1 MENPSQ
7 EQIIEEINIRKGRFK
22 PLRLAYWL
30 LGLIF
35 LFIFADMFFLKILNL
50 QDYGDF
56 RTPVNVMLFF
66 TYSQGNVYFIHD
78 FLTDKLGDISNLA
91 FMPKIGIL
99 CWNIVCLG
107 HLFGLN
113 RFDK

>member
-1 MENPSQ
+1 MLLIGRNDNQFNIGGFKVQAEFI
-7 EQIIEEINIRKGRFK
+7 EQIIEEIFIRKGRFK
-22 PLRLAYWL
+22 PLRLAYWF

-66 TYSQGNVYFIHD
+66 TYS
-78 FLTDKLGDISNLA
+78 
-91 FMPKIGIL
+91 
-99 CWNIVCLG
+99 
-107 HLFGLN
+107 
-113 RFDK
+113 